1 MTVEFYDLAQRLY
14 AAQVGQPVLRVARPL
29 FTLSADSLLVHASR
43 DGDTVSATIATIT
56 GPAVTV
62 TGAAAVMAALHA
74 AGARFDGETARQL
87 VVPDAATM
95 TVLAGA
101 ARALRL
107 DGDRAVAEAS
117 AVVGWW
123 LDRTGYP
130 GTGAVINLLA
140 HSRQRYITGGVP
152 GDERAAAYWRRVFGV
167 AEGVAGLGQWAA
179 ILASGE
185 PIDSLAPVLEDDHY
199 TYRSAGKRFS
209 DGGDWTVPDS
219 PATAALGLRRRCNA
233 AELWESVLLE
243 DRLWRHRAVHTGTVT
258 GGVVVDHTGTRF
270 TVACER
276 MDSRLRE
283 GAQVRGWP
291 NGIDSFD
298 RSWPFVGE
306 ITATEAIDGA
316 LHLTVSGVRAEARPN
331 AGEWVSLMPAAPNS
345 RRVNSDLYNYRRL
358 LTSKESWITAGKT
371 PGRFSREVPLDVLIA
386 AAETE

>member
-74 AGARFDGETARQL
+74 ARARFDGETARQL

-209 DGGDWTVPDS
+209 DGGDWAVP
-219 PATAALGLRRRCNA
+219 
-233 AELWESVLLE
+233 E
-243 DRLWRHRAVHTGTVT
+243 VT
-258 GGVVVDHTGTRF
+258 SRGVV
-270 TVACER
+270 
-276 MDSRLRE
+276 
-283 GAQVRGWP
+283 
-291 NGIDSFD
+291 
-298 RSWPFVGE
+298 
-306 ITATEAIDGA
+306 
-316 LHLTVSGVRAEARPN
+316 
-331 AGEWVSLMPAAPNS
+331 
-345 RRVNSDLYNYRRL
+345 
-358 LTSKESWITAGKT
+358 
-371 PGRFSREVPLDVLIA
+371 
-386 AAETE
+386 